1 MPPIAS
7 IIEEID
13 HLQPISDIAGK
24 VMKLLDDPDCGV
36 SELSEII
43 RHEPALT
50 ANVLK
55 VANSAYFGLPGKI
68 EDAKQAV
75 VYLGMTQVVDMVLL
89 VSCSTHFKGTHDGYG
104 LARGELWKSAV
115 AGAILTNDLAE
126 FKGLKR
132 SALVFT
138 GALLR
143 DIGKVVIDQYVQ
155 TAMAQILNRV
165 KTQAISFMAAE
176 RQVLGVDHSQVG
188 AMVAQKWNFPPLLNC
203 IVRYYHSPLEAK
215 GCFTEASV
223 VHLADA
229 MCRKLKIGP
238 GLDDPSYAEDE
249 RIAQSLGLKDAEIQG
264 VIDRFG
270 RKMERVQSIFE
281 VI

>member
-1 MPPIAS
+1 MPTITS

-13 HLQPISDIAGK
+13 HLQPISDIAAK

-36 SELSEII
+36 SELAEII
-43 RHEPALT
+43 QHEPALT

-68 EDAKQAV
+68 EDTKQAV

-89 VSCSTHFKGTHDGYG
+89 VSCSTHFKGTQDGYG
-104 LARGELWKSAV
+104 LAKGELWKNAV

-126 FKGLKR
+126 LKGLKR
-132 SALVFT
+132 STLIFT

-143 DIGKVVIDQYVQ
+143 DIGKVVIDQYVHS
-155 TAMAQILNRV
+155 AIAQILNRM
-165 KTQAISFMAAE
+165 KTQSISFVAAE

-188 AMVAQKWNFPPLLNC
+188 AMVAKKWNFPPVLHC
-203 IVRYYHSPLEAK
+203 IVRYYHAPLEAK

-229 MCRKLKIGP
+229 MCRKLEIGT
-238 GLDDPSYAEDE
+238 GFDDPSYAEDQ
-249 RIAQSLGLKDAEIQG
+249 RVAQSLGLKDADIQG
-264 VIDRFG
+264 VVDSFG
-270 RKMERVQSIFE
+270 RKMERVRSIFE
-281 VI
+281 VV

>member
-1 MPPIAS
+1 MLPIAS

-24 VMKLLDDPDCGV
+24 VMKLLDEPDSGV

-55 VANSAYFGLPGKI
+55 LANSAYFGLPGKI
-68 EDAKQAV
+68 EDANQAV

-89 VSCSTHFKGTHDGYG
+89 VSCSTHFKGAHHGYG
-104 LARGELWKSAV
+104 LARGELWKNAV
-115 AGAILTNDLAE
+115 SGAILTSDLAE
-126 FKGLKR
+126 LKGLNR

-143 DIGKVVIDQYVQ
+143 DIGKVVIDQYDR
-155 TAMAQILNRV
+155 TAVAQILDRV
-165 KTQAISFMAAE
+165 KTQAISFMTAE

-188 AMVAQKWNFPPLLNC
+188 ALVAQKWHFPSILQC
-203 IVRYYHSPLEAK
+203 IIKYYHSPLEAQ

-229 MCRKLKIGP
+229 ICRKMEIGP
-238 GLDDPSYAEDE
+238 GVDDPSYAEDE
-249 RIAQSLGLKDAEIQG
+249 RVAQSLGLKDTEIQR
-264 VIDRFG
+264 VIDGFG
-270 RKMERVQSIFE
+270 RKMERVESIFE
-281 VI
+281 VV

>member
-13 HLQPISDIAGK
+13 HLQPISDVAGK

-55 VANSAYFGLPGKI
+55 LANSAYFGLPGKI
-68 EDAKQAV
+68 GDAKQAV

-89 VSCSTHFKGTHDGYG
+89 VSCSAHFKGSHDGYG
-104 LARGELWKSAV
+104 LVRGELWKNAV
-115 AGAILTNDLAE
+115 SGSILTNDLAE
-126 FKGLKR
+126 LKGLKR
-132 SALVFT
+132 SALAFT

-155 TAMAQILNRV
+155 SAMAQILNRV
-165 KTQAISFMAAE
+165 KTQAVSFMTAE
-176 RQVLGVDHSQVG
+176 RQVMGVDHSQVG
-188 AMVAQKWNFPPLLNC
+188 AMVAKKWHFPPALQC
-203 IVRYYHSPLEAK
+203 IIKYYHSPLEAK
-215 GCFTEASV
+215 GCFTEASL

-229 MCRKLKIGP
+229 MCRRMGIGL
-238 GLDDPSYAEDE
+238 GLDDPSYVEDE
-249 RIAQSLGLKDAEIQG
+249 RVAQSLGLKDVDIQG
-264 VIDRFG
+264 VIDGFG
-270 RKMERVQSIFE
+270 RKMERIQSLFE
-281 VI
+281 TG